1 METNKKNSSL
11 YVIIAAVL
19 AIAIIVAFIG
29 FAFVEKKTDII
40 QGQVEVSQYRVS
52 SEIPGRIDEM
62 RVEEGEFVHK
72 GDTLGI
78 LYAPAV
84 TAKAEQAEA
93 AKQAAEAINT
103 KANKSARHE
112 QLQMAFEMWQKAK
125 AGTKVMEKS
134 YRRLKNLNEQ
144 GVVADQKLDEI
155 TAKRDAAIATESA
168 AKAQYT
174 MAKNGAEKEDKLA
187 AAAMVRRANGAV
199 NEVKSYVNEM
209 FLIAPISG
217 IVNEIFPQLG
227 ELVGTG
233 APIMNIDIKDDL
245 HVLFNV
251 REDKLH
257 SLTIG
262 SIWKGKIPAMDNK
275 IIEMKVTLI
284 RDMGSYATWKA
295 TKTSGDFDLKM
306 FEVKAVPTDIEA
318 NKQLQAG
325 MSVIV
330 TMD

>member
-52 SEIPGRIDEM
+52 SEIPGRIDE
-62 RVEEGEFVHK
+62 
-72 GDTLGI
+72 
-78 LYAPAV
+78 
-84 TAKAEQAEA
+84 
-93 AKQAAEAINT
+93 
-103 KANKSARHE
+103 
-112 QLQMAFEMWQKAK
+112 

>member
-1 METNKKNSSL
+1 M
-11 YVIIAAVL
+11 V
-19 AIAIIVAFIG
+19 
-29 FAFVEKKTDII
+29 
-40 QGQVEVSQYRVS
+40 Q
-52 SEIPGRIDEM
+52 
-62 RVEEGEFVHK
+62 K

-78 LYAPAV
+78 LYAPAI

-103 KANKSARHE
+103 KANQSARHE
-112 QLQMAFEMWQKAK
+112 QLQMAFEMLQKAK
-125 AGTKVMEKS
+125 AGSEVMEKS
-134 YRRLKNLNEQ
+134 YKRLKSLNEQ
-144 GVVADQKLDEI
+144 GVIADQKLDEI
-155 TAKRDAAIATESA
+155 SAKRDAAIATKNA
-168 AKAQYT
+168 AEAQYA

-187 AAAMVRRANGAV
+187 AGAMVRRATGAV
-199 NEVKSYVNEM
+199 NEVNSYINEAY
-209 FLIAPISG
+209 LIAPISG
-217 IVNEIFPQLG
+217 KVNEIFPQLG

-233 APIMNIDIKDDL
+233 APIMNINIKSDM

-257 SLTIG
+257 SLALG

-275 IIEMKVTLI
+275 TIEMKVTLI

-295 TKTSGDFDLKM
+295 TKTTGDYDLKM

-318 NKQLQAG
+318 YQNLQAG

-330 TMD
+330 TMN